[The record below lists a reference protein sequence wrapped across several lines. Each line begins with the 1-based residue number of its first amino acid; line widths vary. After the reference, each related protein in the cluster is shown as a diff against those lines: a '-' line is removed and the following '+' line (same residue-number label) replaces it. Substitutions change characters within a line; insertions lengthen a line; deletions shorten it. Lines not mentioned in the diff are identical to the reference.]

1 MFELVKV
8 KMEKRMGSIRH
19 RLKTFFQGS
28 NPVEVLKPLADT
40 IQSPIQ
46 KEILNRSLEETSGLE
61 MPLRNPDALLEQKS
75 ETLRLY
81 DTMILDDRIKFSI
94 DLKKALVLHVPS
106 HTQPASDEEKDKE
119 IAQAFEDNLAGL
131 KLPTWYDAQHNL
143 LDGMVYG
150 HKEGEI
156 VWGQDEKTGRWVWEK
171 LKFQHPIMFDFKYDE
186 HKNLDYVAYGYYY
199 GNDTQIPAEEF
210 NNKFLYYVNP
220 YLKDSNYYGDSD
232 LREVYFDWWSKF
244 KAKRNRNVFLQG
256 YGMPIPEVNYVASE
270 MNETELNE
278 IDSMFQNWQESMYIK
293 IPGKRNK
300 ESGEINPKFEIN
312 WVQLNI
318 KTGDDPYS
326 KTINSIDKSITRKLL
341 LPDRLGFTEESSGSF
356 AQSKKIF
363 DILIIGIKELHTRL
377 EAMMVGHVKR
387 FVDFNFPNV
396 EEYPVWKFDEIDQDM
411 ETEMLKTLLE
421 KGVIDKR
428 EKWIRTQIGIPEL
441 SEKEQEEVDE
451 AKEKDAEKQQEQFEK
466 GGGNGQGGFPNN
478 NGGSDNSNGNDGNGD
493 KPNVN
498 SNKISKK
505 NEKLKENSSKVNFK
519 QIEANFDTFEADF
532 IRDYNEIMAEQ
543 DERII
548 RAVESKKIIENK
560 DLKGLKKI
568 KMVKSGLKR
577 LFSLYYAKLYF
588 TGKGDAINE
597 VKSGVEL
604 QDGAYKLQDAE
615 DLKWLSRDWIDRY
628 LKKFGALGTLTVAD
642 KKYLTELRDKAFF
655 ITGQKEESVL
665 KIVYNTIE
673 EGNRSG
679 LATKVIVS
687 QIQTTLQEDRQ
698 AHALTIARTN
708 ASDAYNTGRMNTFT
722 NPAIAPFVEAFM
734 YDAIMD
740 GQTTAFCREHNGQII
755 KADDPDFFRTNPP
768 NHYNCRSIYVPITTG
783 EGEEQGSEFFNYQD
797 KRDVW
802 GTGIEATVQPHKGF
816 GG

>member
-1 MFELVKV
+1 MFKIGWV
-8 KMEKRMGSIRH
+8 RH
-19 RLKTFFQGS
+19 KFKTLFQGRNES
-28 NPVEVLKPLADT
+28 PVESLKPLVRT

-46 KEILNRSLEETSGLE
+46 KQILNRALEEAAGLE
-61 MPLRNPDALLEQKS
+61 MPLRNPDALLDEKS

-81 DTMILDDRIKFSI
+81 DTMMLDDRIKFSI

-106 HTQPASDEEKDKE
+106 HTQPASDEDKDKE

-131 KLPTWYDAQHNL
+131 KLPTWYDTLHNL

-156 VWGQDEKTGRWVWEK
+156 IWGQDKKTGRWVWEQ

-186 HKNLDYVAYGYYY
+186 HKNLDYVAYGSYF
-199 GNDTQIPAEEF
+199 GNDTQIPADEF
-210 NNKFLYYVNP
+210 FSKFLYYVNP
-220 YLKDSNYYGDSD
+220 YLKDTNYYGDSD

-244 KAKRNRNVFLQG
+244 KIKRNRNVFLQG
-256 YGMPIPEVNYVASE
+256 YGMPIPEINYVASE
-270 MNETELNE
+270 MTTTEISEL
-278 IDSMFQNWQESMYIK
+278 DSMFQNWQESMYIK

-300 ESGEINPKFEIN
+300 ESGVINPKFEIN
-312 WVQLNI
+312 WVQLNL

-326 KTINSIDKSITRKLL
+326 KTIDSIDKCITRKLL
-341 LPDRLGFTEESSGSF
+341 LPDRLGFTEEKNGSN
-356 AQSKKIF
+356 AMSNKTF

-377 EAMMVGHVKR
+377 EATMVGHVKR

-396 EEYPVWKFDEIDQDM
+396 EQYPVWKFDEIDKDM
-411 ETEMLKTLLE
+411 ETELLKTLLE

-428 EKWIRTQIGIPEL
+428 EKWIRPQVGIPEL

-451 AKEKDAEKQQEQFEK
+451 AKEEDVKKQQEQF
-466 GGGNGQGGFPNN
+466 GQQGGQNGFGN
-478 NGGSDNSNGNDGNGD
+478 NGNRNFPPPVN
-493 KPNVN
+493 NVPPAG
-498 SNKISKK
+498 KK
-505 NEKLKENSSKVNFK
+505 DEKLKAPTSKVNFK
-519 QIEANFDTFEADF
+519 QIEDNFDTFEADF
-532 IRDYNEIMAEQ
+532 MRDYNEIMAEQ
-543 DERII
+543 DDRII
-548 RAVESKKIIENK
+548 RAIESKKIIENK
-560 DLKGLKKI
+560 DMKGLKKI
-568 KMVKSGLKR
+568 KIVKSGLKR

-588 TGKGDAINE
+588 TGKSDAISE
-597 VKSGVEL
+597 VKGSVEL
-604 QDGAYKLQDAE
+604 QDDTYKLQDVE
-615 DLKWLSRDWIDRY
+615 DLKWLSRDWIDNY
-628 LKKFGALGTLTVAD
+628 LKKYGALGTLTTAD
-642 KKYLTELRDKAFF
+642 KKYLTDLRDRAFF
-655 ITGQKEESVL
+655 ITGQKEDSVL

-679 LATKVIVS
+679 LATKVIIS

-755 KADDPDFFRTNPP
+755 KADDPDFFRINPP
-768 NHYNCRSIYVPITTG
+768 NHYNCRSILVPITTG
-783 EGEEQGSEFFNYQD
+783 ESEVAGSEFYNYQD

-802 GTGIEATVQPHKGF
+802 GTGIEATVQPSKGF